1 LLEAKKMNAHIFYGL
16 KYGKLTLTLAEAAP
30 ELGMEVGTAHN
41 QISAGT
47 FPIPTRKLGKN
58 RVIDV
63 RDLADYIDQQRMLE
77 RQIFG
82 K

>member
-1 LLEAKKMNAHIFYGL
+1 VNAQVFYGL
-16 KYGKLTLTLAEAAP
+16 KFGKLTLTLTEVAP

-58 RVIDV
+58 RVVDV
-63 RDLADYIDQQRMLE
+63 RDLADYIDQQRLLA
-77 RQIFG
+77 RTIFA

>member
-1 LLEAKKMNAHIFYGL
+1 MNAQLFYGL
-16 KYGKLTLTLAEAAP
+16 KYGKLTLSLTEAAP
-30 ELGMEVGTAHN
+30 ELGMEVATAHN
-41 QISAGT
+41 KISAGT

-58 RVIDV
+58 RVVDI
-63 RDLADYIDQQRMLE
+63 RDLADYIDQQRMLA